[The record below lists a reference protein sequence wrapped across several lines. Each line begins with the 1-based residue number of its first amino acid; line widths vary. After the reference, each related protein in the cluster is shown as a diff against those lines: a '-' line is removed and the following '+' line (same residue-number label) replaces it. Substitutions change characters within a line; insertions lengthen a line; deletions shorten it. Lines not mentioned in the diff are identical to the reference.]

1 MKNGAVTIKKNLKNG
16 YIMIF
21 DFKNWLLI
29 ESSTHKFSCVMA
41 NLNNENLFINWSKKN
56 IKKEDLCVEEGGIET
71 EPHVTVLYGL
81 HTNDYKEV
89 EKLLKK
95 VKSFEI
101 TLGKV
106 SKFESQN
113 YDVLKI
119 EIKSESLFKINK
131 LLKKLDFTSNFN
143 TYVPHC
149 TLSYVK
155 KNSCDKL
162 LRNKYFEGKKFKIKE
177 LVFSPSKGDKTKITL
192 VNKI

>member
-1 MKNGAVTIKKNLKNG
+1 MNLN
-16 YIMIF
+16 
-21 DFKNWLLI
+21 FKNWLLF
-29 ESSTHKFSCVMA
+29 ENSNTHKFSCVMA
-41 NLNNENLFINWSKKN
+41 NLDNEDLFVNWSKKN
-56 IKKEDLCVEEGGIET
+56 IATEDLCAEEGGIET

-81 HTNDYKEV
+81 HTNDYKKV
-89 EKLLKK
+89 EKHLKG
-95 VKSFEI
+95 VKSFDL

-113 YDVLKI
+113 YDVLKT
-119 EIKSESLFKINK
+119 EVKSEALFKINE

-162 LRNKYFEGKKFKIKE
+162 LGNKYFEGKKFKIKE